1 MRLHLALTS
10 LPPDGT
16 TVLDKKKRLLGNY
29 TVFLHFPEEWHNWK
43 AICVKVTVQLKE
55 KLIVLC
61 EAHNRGES
69 EEMYRD
75 NMQLNLNYTI
85 TKSSAPVSP
94 EFSSGKVI
102 QKFKF
107 ET

>member
-1 MRLHLALTS
+1 M
-10 LPPDGT
+10 
-16 TVLDKKKRLLGNY
+16 
-29 TVFLHFPEEWHNWK
+29 
-43 AICVKVTVQLKE
+43 KVTVQLKE

-69 EEMYRD
+69 EEMYD